1 MQGPSSVLSIII
13 IIAGISLIG
22 VVVYQILHYFGQKQK
37 RIELS
42 SA

>member
-22 VVVYQILHYFGQKQK
+22 VVVYQILHYFSQK
-37 RIELS
+37 
-42 SA
+42 